1 MSDMVIFD
9 FLELI
14 AAVLG
19 IAYAYM
25 SVLTVVGIFTTRRF
39 PEAKKNHRYAVV
51 IAARNEENVIGQ
63 LLESINGQ
71 TYPRELVTTF
81 VVADNCTDR
90 TAEIARAYGAVC
102 YERFNSANRTKG
114 YALQYLFGQISRDY
128 GTDTFEG
135 YFVFDADNILN
146 PDYIEKMNNAFD
158 SGEKIITSYRN
169 TKNWEDGCVAAS
181 YAIHWMRTV
190 RCENRA
196 KSSLGMACRV
206 QGTGFLF
213 SNELVANGW
222 RFVDLTE
229 DRSFCIDAVRRG
241 YRISFQEEAE
251 FYDEQPENL
260 AIAFRQRIRWS
271 KGHLQ
276 AFYQSGRSLLK
287 RCFTSGL
294 RNALTAYDMLMITFP
309 VALAQ
314 VWINLLELII
324 CVAIIC
330 LDGSSPV
337 LLSTWLRG
345 ALLTFLGDYVGNVAT
360 GAYTMV
366 MERAHVPA
374 MPLKRKIL
382 YCLTFPMFS
391 ILGSVTSCIASVSRV
406 EWKPTPHRAAAN
418 ARMLVRNRK
427 KRLSGAFSSR
437 RD

>member
-25 SVLTVVGIFTTRRF
+25 SVLTVVGFFTTRRF
-39 PEAKKNHRYAVV
+39 PDAKTNHRYAIV
-51 IAARNEENVIGQ
+51 IAARNEENVLGQ

-114 YALQYLFGQISRDY
+114 YALQYLFSQISRDY
-128 GTDTFEG
+128 GTDAFEG

-213 SNELVANGW
+213 SSELVANGW

-260 AIAFRQRIRWS
+260 AIAFRQRVRWS

-276 AFYQSGRSLLK
+276 AFYQSGHSLFK

-330 LDGSSPV
+330 LDDSSPA

-345 ALLTFLGDYVGNVAT
+345 VLLTLLGDYVGNVAT
-360 GAYTMV
+360 GAYTMF
-366 MERAHVPA
+366 MERTHVPA
-374 MPLKRKIL
+374 MPLKRRIL

-427 KRLSGAFSSR
+427 KQLSGAFSSR